1 MNSSIRFGLNGRP
14 VSIETHDSRIL
25 LSVLRSDLG
34 LTGTKYGCG
43 EGYCGACTVL
53 VNQQPTRSCLL
64 RLRDVAGTEVV
75 TIEGASAKG
84 ILNAV
89 QQAFVD
95 HDALQCGFCTPGQL
109 CSIVGMLAEFG
120 KGAPSAVTKDGAAT
134 GELTEAE
141 VRERMSGNLCRC
153 GAYVGIRDAIKQVYG
168 RAKQ

>member
-1 MNSSIRFGLNGRP
+1 MAENIEFVLNGKKMQISEDGDRM
-14 VSIETHDSRIL
+14 L
-25 LSVLRSDLG
+25 LWYLRADLQQ
-34 LTGTKYGCG
+34 TGTKYGCG

-95 HDALQCGFCTPGQL
+95 HDALQCGFCTPGMILQSMAL
-109 CSIVGMLAEFG
+109 LA
-120 KGAPSAVTKDGAAT
+120 KNPKP
-134 GELTEAE
+134 TEE
-141 VRERMSGNLCRC
+141 QIKQSLNGHLCRC
-153 GAYVGIRDAIKQVYG
+153 GSYLRIVQAVQAAASIAEQNQKSPTTEVACD
-168 RAKQ
+168 